1 MPMTMNNA
9 LTYLVIFAAAWK
21 QMVSA
26 LKQYQHLP
34 LFTVLSVTPGMAQSD
49 SQPTWMNDLSQLSVA
64 GVDGNLIV
72 YRELLRELTLEA
84 VSITGLAMPKALP
97 PVVLADKET
106 VARYA
111 CAGKC
116 RAAGAYHPRYG
127 VAIDRSLDP
136 LNDDLARSILLH
148 ELVHYLQHENQL
160 YADKTDCARW
170 FKREEH
176 AYSAQ
181 QQYLRKVQSTSHVAI
196 SLNNPCEAGAG

>member
-1 MPMTMNNA
+1 MTMNNA
-9 LTYLVIFAAAWK
+9 LTYLVIFATAWK

-34 LFTVLSVTPGMAQSD
+34 LFAVLSVTPVMAQSD

-127 VAIDRSLDP
+127 VALDRSLDP

-148 ELVHYLQHENQL
+148 ELVHYLQYENQL

-196 SLNNPCEAGAG
+196 SLNNPCEAGAS

>member
-1 MPMTMNNA
+1 
-9 LTYLVIFAAAWK
+9 
-21 QMVSA
+21 
-26 LKQYQHLP
+26 
-34 LFTVLSVTPGMAQSD
+34 
-49 SQPTWMNDLSQLSVA
+49 
-64 GVDGNLIV
+64 
-72 YRELLRELTLEA
+72 
-84 VSITGLAMPKALP
+84 MPKALP

-127 VAIDRSLDP
+127 IALDRSLDP

-196 SLNNPCEAGAG
+196 SLNNPCEAGAS